1 MFYFSTSFIFL
12 LFFILKRVTSAE
24 PRRDPEEPI
33 PSSSEQSSIADE
45 SEKSEKSD
53 KSERFEQ
60 SENQEISGDIES
72 YPKPEKLG
80 NLENAANLRQSMKPT
95 NVDSIPALNQIV
107 ATSMEVQEEGE
118 RRERGGREE
127 GEGVIE
133 SY

>member
-1 MFYFSTSFIFL
+1 M
-12 LFFILKRVTSAE
+12 
-24 PRRDPEEPI
+24 P
-33 PSSSEQSSIADE
+33 DE

-53 KSERFEQ
+53 KSEKFEK

-118 RRERGGREE
+118 RRERGRERGGREE
-127 GEGVIE
+127 GERRERGGREEGERRELLILYRKSKE
-133 SY
+133 TSSSELWCNYGGR